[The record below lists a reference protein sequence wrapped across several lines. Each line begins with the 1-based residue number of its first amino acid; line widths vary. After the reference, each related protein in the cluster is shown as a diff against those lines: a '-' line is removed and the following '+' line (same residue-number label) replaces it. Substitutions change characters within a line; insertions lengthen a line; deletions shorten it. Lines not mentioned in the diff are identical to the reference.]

1 MKQLTMALTMAI
13 AIFCFG
19 SINANA
25 QTKKAPVK
33 VADTTAKMYQCPMK
47 CEGEKMYSK
56 AGKCPKCGMYMKA
69 KSKIMNG
76 MAMYQ
81 CPMKCEGEK
90 MYSKAGKCPK
100 CNMELAKMG
109 TKKKMANH

>member
-1 MKQLTMALTMAI
+1 MSKLTD
-13 AIFCFG
+13 
-19 SINANA
+19 
-25 QTKKAPVK
+25 
-33 VADTTAKMYQCPMK
+33 VAVR
-47 CEGEKMYSK
+47 
-56 AGKCPKCGMYMKA
+56 KA
-69 KSKIMNG
+69 KPKTMNG